1 MEAKTKSERFVQARK
16 DMWESLRLTL
26 LKISKRGLS
35 SLKEQEAA
43 EFPRL
48 YRMVCTDL
56 AEAKMLKLSPDV
68 LFYLN
73 DMIGQAHK
81 HLYSFPPLKMSSIKE
96 FFQISLPQ
104 IALKNWVFVII
115 AAVTFLVPYVI
126 SFAIIVNDPE
136 SAKELIP
143 ENVLNKLASAYKEG
157 FTEERSTSSKGFMVS
172 YYIYNNVSIDFAC
185 FALGMLLGIGTL
197 YILIYNGIALG
208 AISGYIYGIGY
219 GDNFIHFVTAHSV
232 FELTGLILSG
242 ASGLLLGYSIIN
254 ARKYSRRDWLK
265 LQKTNLFT
273 LVAAAAL
280 LTFLAAFIEGIIS
293 PSLLPYSF
301 KAVVAI
307 VSFAFVIL
315 YFFIIP
321 IFTKRSIKI

>member
-1 MEAKTKSERFVQARK
+1 MESKTKSERFVYARK

-26 LKISKRGLS
+26 LKISKKGFS

-48 YRMVCTDL
+48 YRMTCTDL

-81 HLYSFPPLKMSSIKE
+81 HLYSFPPVKMSSIKG
-96 FFQISLPQ
+96 FFRESLPQ
-104 IALKNWVFVII
+104 IVLKNKVFVIVS
-115 AAVTFLVPYVI
+115 AVTFLVPYLI
-126 SFAIIVNDPE
+126 SFMIVVNNPE
-136 SAKELIP
+136 MAKEIIP
-143 ENVLNKLASAYKEG
+143 ENVLNQYADPFRDAITEG
-157 FTEERSTSSKGFMVS
+157 RSTSSKSFMVS
-172 YYIYNNVSIDFAC
+172 YYVYNNVSINFAC
-185 FALGMLLGIGTL
+185 FALGILLGIGTL
-197 YILIYNGIALG
+197 YILIYNGIVLG

-254 ARKYSRRDWLK
+254 ARKYSRRDWLR

-280 LTFLAAFIEGIIS
+280 LTFMAAFIEGLIS
-293 PSLLPYSF
+293 PSLLPYRF
-301 KAVVAI
+301 KVVIAI
-307 VSFAFVIL
+307 LSLAFVIL

-321 IFTKRSIKI
+321 IFSKRPTRI